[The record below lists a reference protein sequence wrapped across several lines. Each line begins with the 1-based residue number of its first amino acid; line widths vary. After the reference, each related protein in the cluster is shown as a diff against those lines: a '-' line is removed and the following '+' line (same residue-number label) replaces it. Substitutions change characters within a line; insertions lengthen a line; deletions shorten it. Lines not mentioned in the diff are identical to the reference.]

1 MALFLYRRRP
11 AKQPF
16 RRPAAGQA
24 FFKRYGFYQ
33 IPAQRETLSN
43 HFGCHAAH
51 ARSSS
56 RGVNPSQHSY
66 LPELVDTPV
75 GFRVINPA

>member
-1 MALFLYRRRP
+1 LQGGILANFLQL
-11 AKQPF
+11 A
-16 RRPAAGQA
+16 
-24 FFKRYGFYQ
+24 
-33 IPAQRETLSN
+33 
-43 HFGCHAAH
+43 HAAH

-75 GFRVINPA
+75 GFRAINPA